1 MGRRSY
7 FLVSTAVT
15 LLAVAGC
22 GGDDGGPLFDA
33 EGGGDI
39 ACMTHQAEPPGSRY
53 TDPERRNTGEILQV
67 LRYYTAHGLKG
78 YCDRAGP
85 SAADRVWAEFY
96 LGQGTDRVRVAP
108 LLDS

>member
-7 FLVSTAVT
+7 FLAATAVT
-15 LLAVAGC
+15 VLAVAGC
-22 GGDDGGPLFDA
+22 ASDDGGPLFDA

-39 ACMTHQAEPPGSRY
+39 ACMTHQAEPPGTRY
-53 TDPERRNTGEILQV
+53 TDPERRNTGEVLQV

-85 SAADRVWAEFY
+85 GAADRAWAEFY
-96 LGQGTDRVRVAP
+96 IGQGADRARVAP